1 MESCTYIWNEDA
13 CAGYVLNAMQ
23 HCGVDDDLI
32 IKILNELYLQIDE
45 VSFEDA
51 AADAK
56 QYLKA
61 YYDKNTGRRY
71 PMKIKLTFTDQER
84 AAFERVRAEL
94 LQTLPDVRQH
104 SSTAPSGVHVFYL
117 TTCKK

>member
-1 MESCTYIWNEDA
+1 MTVLEFHEKLRCNAEKSKDAWPAAEEHVRIMESCTYIWNEDA

-23 HCGVDDDLI
+23 YCGDDLI

-56 QYLKA
+56 RYLKN
-61 YYDKNTGRRY
+61 YY
-71 PMKIKLTFTDQER
+71 
-84 AAFERVRAEL
+84 A
-94 LQTLPDVRQH
+94 
-104 SSTAPSGVHVFYL
+104 
-117 TTCKK
+117 KKHGQGNPEED

>member
-1 MESCTYIWNEDA
+1 
-13 CAGYVLNAMQ
+13 MQ

-61 YYDKNTGRRY
+61 YYDKKHG
-71 PMKIKLTFTDQER
+71 K
-84 AAFERVRAEL
+84 A
-94 LQTLPDVRQH
+94 
-104 SSTAPSGVHVFYL
+104 VFPA
-117 TTCKK
+117 

>member
-1 MESCTYIWNEDA
+1 MTVLEFHEKLRRNAEKSKDAWPAAEEHVRIMESCTYIWNEDA

-23 HCGVDDDLI
+23 YCGVDDDLI

-56 QYLKA
+56 RYLKN
-61 YYDKNTGRRY
+61 YY
-71 PMKIKLTFTDQER
+71 
-84 AAFERVRAEL
+84 A
-94 LQTLPDVRQH
+94 
-104 SSTAPSGVHVFYL
+104 
-117 TTCKK
+117 KKHGQGNLEED